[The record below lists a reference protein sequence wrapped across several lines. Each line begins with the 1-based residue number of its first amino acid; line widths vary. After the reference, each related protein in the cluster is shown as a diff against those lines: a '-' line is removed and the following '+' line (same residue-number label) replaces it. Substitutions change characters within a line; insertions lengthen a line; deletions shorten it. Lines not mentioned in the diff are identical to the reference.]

1 MTFSENAKQNN
12 IQFNLFLFQARDAAT
27 KQIIQD
33 KGPHAYLIPSSDHPH
48 IIAGQGSIA
57 MELLEQV
64 C

>member
-1 MTFSENAKQNN
+1 M
-12 IQFNLFLFQARDAAT
+12 QFNLFLFQARDAAT